1 MKRKNLAR
9 IAVLVVSVILL
20 LSTALSLTSCTIANA
35 QDAVDGQTIE
45 GFFRELSD
53 VMIDKTQ
60 YYAGTSIQKLP
71 SNVKDEDEISVIVQ
85 FNTKNLLEAYNEIER
100 DISFSEYILT
110 EEAEEIK
117 AGIEL
122 QKKEITSKLDKKGIR
137 YEVGA
142 DYNVLLSGFEIV
154 IFAEDFE
161 TTAKSFGSKAT
172 ALVSEV
178 YNVSETKLVENAVN
192 VDESTGIF
200 NSAGFDYDGSGMTDA
215 DPNEN
220 ETPTTDT
227 YFASTILSRD
237 QARDEALAVLQTVLE
252 NEDALEETK
261 TQALS
266 DISRIALEIEKEA
279 NIESLIRARGFED
292 CIAVL
297 SGDAASIIVKSDT
310 ELLQNHV
317 AQISEI
323 VYEQSG
329 VLPSN
334 VKIICK

>member
-1 MKRKNLAR
+1 MAKIKFKGEDSIFSKIGKRNLL
-9 IAVLVVSVILL
+9 ILCAVLLIGGAVVLNYFL
-20 LSTALSLTSCTIANA
+20 F
-35 QDAVDGQTIE
+35 E
-45 GFFRELSD
+45 GSD
-53 VMIDKTQ
+53 KV
-60 YYAGTSIQKLP
+60 
-71 SNVKDEDEISVIVQ
+71 
-85 FNTKNLLEAYNEIER
+85 
-100 DISFSEYILT
+100 
-110 EEAEEIK
+110 
-117 AGIEL
+117 
-122 QKKEITSKLDKKGIR
+122 
-137 YEVGA
+137 
-142 DYNVLLSGFEIV
+142 
-154 IFAEDFE
+154 
-161 TTAKSFGSKAT
+161 
-172 ALVSEV
+172 
-178 YNVSETKLVENAVN
+178 
-192 VDESTGIF
+192 
-200 NSAGFDYDGSGMTDA
+200 DYDGSGMTDA

-220 ETPTTDT
+220 EAPTTDT

-237 QARDEALAVLQTVLE
+237 QARDVALAVLQTVLE

-329 VLPSN
+329 VLPTN

>member
-1 MKRKNLAR
+1 MIGEKLKNSTESITGGIKKLGKRNLVICASVFI
-9 IAVLVVSVILL
+9 IAVAICLNWALYSGIQVPDDTAPPVDNVI
-20 LSTALSLTSCTIANA
+20 
-35 QDAVDGQTIE
+35 DG
-45 GFFRELSD
+45 
-53 VMIDKTQ
+53 
-60 YYAGTSIQKLP
+60 
-71 SNVKDEDEISVIVQ
+71 
-85 FNTKNLLEAYNEIER
+85 
-100 DISFSEYILT
+100 
-110 EEAEEIK
+110 
-117 AGIEL
+117 
-122 QKKEITSKLDKKGIR
+122 
-137 YEVGA
+137 
-142 DYNVLLSGFEIV
+142 
-154 IFAEDFE
+154 
-161 TTAKSFGSKAT
+161 
-172 ALVSEV
+172 
-178 YNVSETKLVENAVN
+178 
-192 VDESTGIF
+192 ESTETGGETDV
-200 NSAGFDYDGSGMTDA
+200 NDSAAS
-215 DPNEN
+215 
-220 ETPTTDT
+220 
-227 YFASTILSRD
+227 YFASVQISRQ

-329 VLPSN
+329 VLPAN

>member
-1 MKRKNLAR
+1 MAKIKFKGEDSIFSKIGKRNLL
-9 IAVLVVSVILL
+9 ILCAVLLIGGAVVLNYFL
-20 LSTALSLTSCTIANA
+20 F
-35 QDAVDGQTIE
+35 E
-45 GFFRELSD
+45 GSD
-53 VMIDKTQ
+53 KV
-60 YYAGTSIQKLP
+60 
-71 SNVKDEDEISVIVQ
+71 
-85 FNTKNLLEAYNEIER
+85 
-100 DISFSEYILT
+100 
-110 EEAEEIK
+110 
-117 AGIEL
+117 
-122 QKKEITSKLDKKGIR
+122 
-137 YEVGA
+137 
-142 DYNVLLSGFEIV
+142 
-154 IFAEDFE
+154 
-161 TTAKSFGSKAT
+161 
-172 ALVSEV
+172 
-178 YNVSETKLVENAVN
+178 
-192 VDESTGIF
+192 
-200 NSAGFDYDGSGMTDA
+200 DYDGSGMTDA

-329 VLPSN
+329 VLPTN

>member
-1 MKRKNLAR
+1 MAKIKFKGEDGILAKIGKRNLL
-9 IAVLVVSVILL
+9 IVCAVLLIGGAVVLNYFL
-20 LSTALSLTSCTIANA
+20 F
-35 QDAVDGQTIE
+35 QEE
-45 GFFRELSD
+45 GK
-53 VMIDKTQ
+53 V
-60 YYAGTSIQKLP
+60 
-71 SNVKDEDEISVIVQ
+71 
-85 FNTKNLLEAYNEIER
+85 
-100 DISFSEYILT
+100 
-110 EEAEEIK
+110 
-117 AGIEL
+117 
-122 QKKEITSKLDKKGIR
+122 
-137 YEVGA
+137 
-142 DYNVLLSGFEIV
+142 
-154 IFAEDFE
+154 
-161 TTAKSFGSKAT
+161 
-172 ALVSEV
+172 
-178 YNVSETKLVENAVN
+178 
-192 VDESTGIF
+192 
-200 NSAGFDYDGSGMTDA
+200 DYDGSGMTDA
-215 DPNEN
+215 EPEDD
-220 ETPTTDT
+220 TLSTTDT

-310 ELLQNHV
+310 ELLGNHV

-334 VKIICK
+334 IKIICK